1 VIVAGIAILLEVV
14 DCFGLDQ
21 IEASE
26 RDILWGL
33 ARSITDRPRS
43 QG

>member
-14 DCFGLDQ
+14 EWFGLDRV
-21 IEASE
+21 EASE

-33 ARSITDRPRS
+33 ALATTSAA
-43 QG
+43 